1 MSGPFSQFTAPLE
14 HLLDTIEN
22 AGSGALQALLV
33 QLEAGGMAEQVRSW
47 VGHGPN
53 APVTPEELGLAF
65 TPEQIDEL
73 ALRTGTSPDV
83 LLAQLAN
90 DLPDAVHRATPDG
103 KVPPRL
109 IDD

>member
-1 MSGPFSQFTAPLE
+1 MSGSFNQFVAPLE
-14 HLLDTIEN
+14 HLLGTIEN

-33 QLEAGGMAEQVRSW
+33 QLEAGGLAEQVRSW

-53 APVTPEELGLAF
+53 SPVTPEELSRAF
-65 TPEQIDEL
+65 TPEQLDEL

-103 KVPPRL
+103 HAPQRP
-109 IDD
+109 IDG